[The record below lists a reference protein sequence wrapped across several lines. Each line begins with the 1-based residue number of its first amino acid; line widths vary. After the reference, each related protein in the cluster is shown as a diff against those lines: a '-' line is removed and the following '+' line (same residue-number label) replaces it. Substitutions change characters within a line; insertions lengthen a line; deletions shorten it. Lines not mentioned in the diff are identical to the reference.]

1 MKQLF
6 LCSRSELP
14 TGVPRLDC
22 KQVNLIGSLHLPVQS
37 GAGTGGMEW
46 PQPFASS
53 LDKPTGLNKSCYFL
67 CVP

>member
-14 TGVPRLDC
+14 TGVPGLDC

-37 GAGTGGMEW
+37 GAGTGGYGVATAICL
-46 PQPFASS
+46 QP
-53 LDKPTGLNKSCYFL
+53 G
-67 CVP
+67 